1 MQPVLNHYRNF
12 STKVAK
18 VDPQTLF
25 FAIQIAIF
33 EWMVLRAYNAID
45 YVLFA
50 SFLFIKST
58 IAQYLRYFLSSTTS
72 KVMGIRKK
80 KISPTTGNS
89 PRNFPSFLHPYCL
102 YARTFTLIRW
112 SFSYGTKKHRVR
124 SVGGTTNKELGLSRS
139 TQKSCASTF
148 ATFVRFRSHRSYF
161 SYTYC
166 IEYRFQDFQK
176 SWSSGFS
183 SNVIMNLN

>member
-58 IAQYLRYFLSSTTS
+58 IAQYLRYFLSWTTS

-124 SVGGTTNKELGLSRS
+124 RVGGTTNKELGLTRS
-139 TQKSCASTF
+139 TQKSCDATF
-148 ATFVRFRSHRSYF
+148 ATFVSFQSCRSYF

-166 IEYRFQDFQK
+166 IEYRFQDLF
-176 SWSSGFS
+176 
-183 SNVIMNLN
+183 